1 VYRDSFEGMSE
12 QIRQLEHQ
20 RAELEADLLQ
30 LRRITG
36 PRRVLYLAL
45 AVAVVTGGLA
55 LAHAAGGWGA
65 VVEAREA
72 AAEVSY
78 REAWASRRRGDQ
90 QNNVIADMSRQLG
103 RCEEDLLEQ
112 QQRVRRLEEA
122 PDHDPLGTRRVPQ

>member
-1 VYRDSFEGMSE
+1 MTE

-55 LAHAAGGWGA
+55 LAHAAGGGGA

-78 REAWASRRRGDQ
+78 SEGWASRQRAEQ
-90 QNNVIADMSRQLG
+90 QNNVIADMSRKLG
-103 RCEEDLLEQ
+103 SCQDALQREQVLE
-112 QQRVRRLEEA
+112 RLEEA
-122 PDHDPLGTRRVPQ
+122 PNHDPLGTRRVPE